1 MPNIYSSSLAKERK
15 HSFTLSQKS
24 DEELLRIEIAQDFTA
39 RCTKAL
45 LMAIHQMNKD
55 ITRFVVT
62 DLASKGL
69 E

>member
-1 MPNIYSSSLAKERK
+1 MSNIYSSSLVKPRK
-15 HSFTLSQKS
+15 HSFMLTQIS

-39 RCTKAL
+39 CCTKTL

-55 ITRFVVT
+55 ITRFVIT
-62 DLASKGL
+62 DLTSKGL